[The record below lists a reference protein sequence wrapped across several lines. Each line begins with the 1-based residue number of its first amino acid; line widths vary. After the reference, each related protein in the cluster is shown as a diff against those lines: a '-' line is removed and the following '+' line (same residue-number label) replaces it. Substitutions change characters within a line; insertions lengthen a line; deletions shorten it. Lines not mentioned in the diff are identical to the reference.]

1 MKIGTEHSYTVKE
14 SSRARHARLN
24 LSLRGGLVVVVPKG
38 FNHSRIPRLID
49 KKKRWLE
56 KAKERIEIQRKFFEP
71 EPPGLLPER
80 LNLKSIGEEWAIDY
94 RATKQQCVTAVE
106 RPGRRLLVFGDTDN
120 IDACK
125 NALRRWLNRK
135 THEHLKPWL
144 LRFAGGNSFA
154 LRRVLVKS
162 QRTRWA
168 SCSRNRTI
176 SLNLKLLFA
185 PEELVRYVLI
195 HELCH
200 TVHLNHSPRF
210 WAFLRRHDS
219 DYTNKDEKLR
229 TAWRNIPAWL
239 DVSKM
244 YPKV

>member
-1 MKIGTEHSYTVKE
+1 MTITVKHSYTVKE
-14 SSRARHARLN
+14 SSRVKNVRLK
-24 LSLRGGLVVVVPKG
+24 LSLREGLTVVIPTG
-38 FNHSRIPRLID
+38 FDRDRIPGLLE

-56 KAKERIEIQRKFFEP
+56 KATERIETQRKFFEP

-80 LNLKSIGEEWAIDY
+80 LSLRSIGEEWSVDY
-94 RATKQQCVTAVE
+94 RPTQQECVSAVE

-125 NALRRWLNRK
+125 DALRRWLNRK
-135 THEHLKPWL
+135 THEHLEPWL
-144 LRFAGGNSFA
+144 IRLASENSFA

-168 SCSRNRTI
+168 SCSRNGTI

-185 PEELVRYVLI
+185 PEELVRYILI

-210 WAFLRRHDS
+210 WACLRHHDP
-219 DYTNKDEKLR
+219 DYANKDERLR

-239 DVSKM
+239 DVDKM
-244 YPKV
+244 CRTI